1 MKHTNEDFFKL
12 FGHISVFFA
21 TWDMLTN
28 ILIFRLVKNPNIDS
42 RMTLGEKIKYL
53 GHLDSNEVDDLD
65 VLKDIKDFIEE
76 SARDVSQE
84 RNRYIHDQW
93 IFKESDIDEGKIERS
108 EIVLKP
114 ESKDLH
120 LKTTRFSIADIEKF
134 LVKVG
139 ACQKKT
145 TDLIARLPVVKTK
158 VHWNGIIK

>member
-65 VLKDIKDFIEE
+65 VLKDIGLI
-76 SARDVSQE
+76 
-84 RNRYIHDQW
+84 
-93 IFKESDIDEGKIERS
+93 
-108 EIVLKP
+108 
-114 ESKDLH
+114 SK
-120 LKTTRFSIADIEKF
+120 TCT
-134 LVKVG
+134 
-139 ACQKKT
+139 
-145 TDLIARLPVVKTK
+145 
-158 VHWNGIIK
+158 